1 MKEDGLQDL
10 RLRTKAFALRIIKL
24 YAALPK
30 SPEAQVLG
38 KQVLRSGTSVGADLR
53 AKRAVRNL
61 MQTSSVRLQ
70 ERLAK
75 AGSNGLLVKVTL

>member
-24 YAALPK
+24 DAALPK

-38 KQVLRSGTSVGADLR
+38 KQVLRSGSFEWER
-53 AKRAVRNL
+53 IIAKRAVRNL
-61 MQTSSVRLQ
+61 MQTSSVRL
-70 ERLAK
+70 K
-75 AGSNGLLVKVTL
+75 ADCKSWKKRFTG